1 MNFARKTNSSSPTV
15 ATSKRLDNMVK
26 HELNTEIQAPPK
38 KKAKTCENNELNSIL
53 DEINF
58 KTNCFNPTTATT
70 TTINTNCSPPPPPA
84 PSYLYIINNIKLCN
98 LKNIAEISLA
108 KISNNNNDNNNRQ
121 NDAICYLHD
130 SW

>member
-15 ATSKRLDNMVK
+15 ASSKRLDNMVK

-38 KKAKTCENNELNSIL
+38 NKAKTCENNELNSIL

-58 KTNCFNPTTATT
+58 KTNCFNPTTS
-70 TTINTNCSPPPPPA
+70 TTINTNCSPPPA

-98 LKNIAEISLA
+98 LKNIVEISLA